1 MTLDRLSLRLFGAF
15 AAVIVLILGA
25 AALLGE
31 TQIRRFHEREVER
44 QLEVATDLL
53 AEPARSA
60 LAAAQLDPAFAAR
73 ITELGRA
80 TGLRL
85 TIVRADGTVVADSQS
100 PLPIANHAD
109 RPEVQLAL
117 ANGHGA
123 DERKSATTGVAT
135 HYVAQRIQGSAPG
148 GAVLGCVRAA
158 AELEQMERAL
168 AVLHQGLFL
177 GGVLALGA
185 GLAAAAWLA
194 RRLARP
200 LEIMGS
206 EARAFSDGALDRRIA
221 PRGPAETRLLAGALN
236 TMAEKL
242 AQRIDAERMAR
253 AELEAILASMAEG
266 VVAVDADERVLL
278 MNGSA
283 ANMLG
288 LDAPI
293 ATGTPLWQTVRFPEL
308 ERELRAVLAGSA
320 GRQVDAA
327 LPLAG
332 GRTVALSIAPVASSA
347 GSIGGASRTGA
358 VVLLSDVTTVR
369 HLDQMRADF
378 VANVSHE
385 LRTPLT
391 AIMGALETLADPTQ
405 DAETRTRFVELA
417 ARNAVRLKA
426 IVNDLLDLSSIE
438 AQGDSMPLEPL
449 SAAEPLRTAAAA
461 LAGAAQRKGVE
472 LDVTHASG
480 PELVV
485 HGNAQRLEQCF
496 TNLIANAIQYTPQG
510 GRVRTRVRAL
520 AGEVQV
526 DVEDTGIGIPASAL
540 PRVFERFY
548 RVDRGR
554 SRDTGGTGLGLAIAK
569 HIVLAHG
576 GQIEV
581 ASEEG
586 RGSTFS
592 IHLPRRRTSV

>member
-1 MTLDRLSLRLFGAF
+1 
-15 AAVIVLILGA
+15 
-25 AALLGE
+25 
-31 TQIRRFHEREVER
+31 
-44 QLEVATDLL
+44 
-53 AEPARSA
+53 
-60 LAAAQLDPAFAAR
+60 
-73 ITELGRA
+73 
-80 TGLRL
+80 
-85 TIVRADGTVVADSQS
+85 
-100 PLPIANHAD
+100 
-109 RPEVQLAL
+109 
-117 ANGHGA
+117 
-123 DERKSATTGVAT
+123 
-135 HYVAQRIQGSAPG
+135 
-148 GAVLGCVRAA
+148 
-158 AELEQMERAL
+158 
-168 AVLHQGLFL
+168 
-177 GGVLALGA
+177 
-185 GLAAAAWLA
+185 
-194 RRLARP
+194 
-200 LEIMGS
+200 
-206 EARAFSDGALDRRIA
+206 
-221 PRGPAETRLLAGALN
+221 
-236 TMAEKL
+236 
-242 AQRIDAERMAR
+242 
-253 AELEAILASMAEG
+253 
-266 VVAVDADERVLL
+266 VLL

-308 ERELRAVLAGSA
+308 ERELRAVLAGA
-320 GRQVDAA
+320 TGRQADAA

-332 GRTVALSIAPVASSA
+332 GRTVALSIAPVASA
-347 GSIGGASRTGA
+347 GSVGGETRTGA

-391 AIMGALETLADPTQ
+391 AIMGALETLADPSQ
-405 DAETRTRFVELA
+405 DAATRTRFVELA

-426 IVNDLLDLSSIE
+426 IVNDLLDLSAIE

-472 LDVTHASG
+472 LEVSHASG

-520 AGEVQV
+520 SGEVQV

-592 IHLPRRRTSV
+592 IHLPRRRATA